1 MEKKGLDVV
10 VLDVGKLTSVADYLI
25 LCSGES
31 ERQVRAI
38 ADHVHQT
45 LAAKRTSPL
54 SVEGTTTSQWVLLD
68 FGDVVAHVFRADIR
82 AHYGLEKL
90 WADAK
95 RVRVP
100 TRIRPAP
107 TSTPLPAGRRTVRV
121 REQR

>member
-1 MEKKGLDVV
+1 M

-38 ADHVHQT
+38 ADHVHHT
-45 LAAKRTSPL
+45 LAAKQTPPL
-54 SVEGTTTSQWVLLD
+54 SVEGAATSQWILLD
-68 FGDVVAHVFRADIR
+68 FGDIVAHVFKADIR
-82 AHYGLEKL
+82 VHYGLERL

-100 TRIRPAP
+100 TRSRPAP
-107 TSTPLPAGRRTVRV
+107 TSAPVPARRRTAKV